1 MGKKSASAA
10 GQIPNNRTEAV
21 SAETGKTE
29 TVASNPAPPGHG
41 HGHPHIEFKF
51 FEELK
56 HRNVVRVAILYLVAC
71 WLILEPTHVVFHM
84 LEVPAWANRLV
95 LILMAIGLPAVMLFA
110 WAFEITPEGLKPTV
124 EVDPR
129 KSIRTLTGRRLDRA
143 IIVVL
148 VLALG
153 YFIADKFWLAKRDTA
168 EEQGKTAPA
177 YQPPAFSVAVLS
189 FTPPGGTLADQQL
202 ADVVIQGITNAL
214 GRDMHYATIVSR
226 QLAPAEAGKPIDP
239 RAIGRERNVRYLLE
253 GDVHIDGNRVNVTT
267 KLVDAESATQLWSDQ
282 FNAARSKWVADSAEA
297 SWPLISGLR
306 GALWSAEEQRV
317 AHGPGGSASAWD
329 LVLRGHILER
339 NRSLEGLLEAR
350 KLYDQAVRLD
360 PTFTA
365 ALVDRAYIN
374 YRIWE
379 DDPSADRLQLAQEM
393 DEFARRAL
401 AIDKADPDAWHV
413 RAAALQMQW
422 RWDAALEATAQA
434 MRLEPWSTDV
444 TTRSWILDLSGHAD
458 EALTVIDKAIAL
470 DPSAALSRF
479 MRDNQCYAYLLLGQ
493 FDKAIA
499 SCEKSVAVG
508 DDWWPYMFLTAA
520 YAQTGDTAKAAASK
534 SELLRR
540 RPGFSIARFKAL
552 ALSDNPV
559 YLQQSETNFIP
570 GLRKAGIPEH

>member
-29 TVASNPAPPGHG
+29 TVASNPAPPGQG
-41 HGHPHIEFKF
+41 HGHSHIEFKF

-84 LEVPAWANRLV
+84 LEVPVWANRLV

-110 WAFEITPEGLKPTV
+110 WAFEITPEGLKATV

-153 YFIADKFWLAKRDTA
+153 YFIADKFWLATRDTV

-177 YQPPAFSVAVLS
+177 YQQPAFSVAVLS

-202 ADVVIQGITNAL
+202 ADLVIQGITNAL
-214 GRDMHYATIVSR
+214 GRAMHYATIVSHP
-226 QLAPAEAGKPIDP
+226 LAAAEAGKPIDT
-239 RAIGRERNVRYLLE
+239 RAIGRGRNVRYVLE
-253 GDVHIDGNRVNVTT
+253 SDVHTDGDRVRVTA
-267 KLVDAESATQLWSDQ
+267 KLVDAESATQLWSEQ

-297 SWPLISGLR
+297 SWPLIRALR

-317 AHGPGGSASAWD
+317 AHGPAGSASAWD

-339 NRSLEGLLEAR
+339 NRSLEGMLEAR
-350 KLYDQAVRLD
+350 KLYDEAVRLD
-360 PTFTA
+360 PFSA
-365 ALVDRAYIN
+365 ALVDRAWIN

-379 DDPSADRLQLAQEM
+379 DDPSANRLQLAHEM

-401 AIDKADPDAWHV
+401 AIDKADPDAWYA
-413 RAAALQMQW
+413 RAGALQMQW

-444 TTRSWILDLSGHAD
+444 TARSWILDLSGHAD
-458 EALTVIDKAIAL
+458 EALTVIDKAIARE
-470 DPSAALSRF
+470 PSAALDRF
-479 MRDNQCYAYLLLGQ
+479 MRDNQCYAHLLLGQ

-520 YAQTGDTAKAAASK
+520 YAQAGDMPKAAASK
-534 SELLRR
+534 AELLRR
-540 RPGFSIARFKAL
+540 RPGFSIARFNAL
-552 ALSDNPV
+552 GLSDDPV
-559 YLQQSETNFIP
+559 YLQQEETNFIP
-570 GLRKAGIPEH
+570 GLRKAGIPEQ